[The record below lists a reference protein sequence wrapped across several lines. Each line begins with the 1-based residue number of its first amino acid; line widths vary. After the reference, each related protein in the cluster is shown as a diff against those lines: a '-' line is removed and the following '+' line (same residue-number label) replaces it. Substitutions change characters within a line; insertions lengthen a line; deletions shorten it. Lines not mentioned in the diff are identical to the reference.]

1 MQFQWKLNLNVYL
14 IRIAF
19 FAFLLPFFEAFG
31 EIIDA
36 FQLHILREELIIYK
50 TRFLEAKL
58 KVKKY
63 SNKRPQKHDFF
74 ISSFL
79 KFLKIFMSKF
89 QNLKYFFLY
98 NSNEK

>member
-31 EIIDA
+31 EIIGA

-50 TRFLEAKL
+50 TQSFWKLNCKSRSNQTKGLKNTIFLF
-58 KVKKY
+58 Y
-63 SNKRPQKHDFF
+63 HF
-74 ISSFL
+74 
-79 KFLKIFMSKF
+79 
-89 QNLKYFFLY
+89 
-98 NSNEK
+98 

>member
-19 FAFLLPFFEAFG
+19 FAFLLPFFEPFG

-58 KVKKY
+58 
-63 SNKRPQKHDFF
+63 
-74 ISSFL
+74 
-79 KFLKIFMSKF
+79 
-89 QNLKYFFLY
+89 
-98 NSNEK
+98 

>member
-58 KVKKY
+58 
-63 SNKRPQKHDFF
+63 
-74 ISSFL
+74 
-79 KFLKIFMSKF
+79 
-89 QNLKYFFLY
+89 
-98 NSNEK
+98 

>member
-50 TRFLEAKL
+50 TRFLETKL
-58 KVKKY
+58 
-63 SNKRPQKHDFF
+63 
-74 ISSFL
+74 
-79 KFLKIFMSKF
+79 
-89 QNLKYFFLY
+89 
-98 NSNEK
+98 